1 MDFDVSSFIRNHNE
15 LRMFPF
21 MSVYRTIHILNDLGM
36 LKEHIPQELRED
48 ESYVLDSIQRQSCR

>member
-1 MDFDVSSFIRNHNE
+1 MDFDVSNFIRNHNE

-36 LKEHIPQELRED
+36 LKEYIPQELRED